1 MKFHSIKMKN
11 FGVFIDQKIDFA
23 HRKGSPKV
31 VTFII
36 GSNGSGKTTLANA
49 MRWCLFG
56 KTDFEE
62 NAIAAI
68 DALLSVQVGEQVTT
82 ETTVE
87 LQHQDVRYTFSRK
100 MNFERANNQDGH
112 AMCKARPETMVFSCT
127 SLTEDGKTESQSQD
141 FTSIDKPVDALVQ
154 RICPDKLRNF
164 IFFNGERIGQL
175 ANSFELGSKGTA
187 SETIKTAVQ
196 TLLGL
201 EAFKNGAMHLNGKI
215 PSGHGIQVVKRKLDV
230 AIGNLSD
237 ERLKNHPAK
246 IQELRMS
253 IDGLEDDSKEL
264 MHQKSECQRRIEELL
279 ETIREN
285 NEAAKLIDERD
296 RLIRERDNQERRQHE
311 LYTGMLNSFAD
322 VVALTAG
329 KAPVMR
335 GLEVVQKYAPPSD
348 ALPFIRAETID
359 AILKRGRCIC
369 GEPIEH
375 GSDQEKVLLRLKST
389 LPPHSISN
397 AIGDFVKSCRS
408 SFSDPEIDNGPSSL
422 QDYAD
427 KALECENIIDDVSEK
442 INNIATQLK
451 NSDGLEARIRD
462 AETLRAETENRIK
475 EIDKEI
481 IVKSVRINDMK
492 TSIDT
497 LERELINDRRNA
509 REKSFYE
516 RCKRY
521 VDAISDKLTDYY
533 QVNEEKVVTRLD
545 RKVKETFAQLGLRT
559 EIPSIS
565 RDYVFTCTESNGM
578 TTRLSESLSFIAAL
592 SAITAIIR
600 LGKELVA
607 EDDTLSSTVID
618 AVPLVMDAPLS
629 SFDMKRIEAF
639 GVQMPGIVDQ
649 LIIFTKD
656 TEGEVVKPIMLD
668 KIGKAYT
675 IVTDSETR
683 SHFEMIEG

>member
-11 FGVFIDQKIDFA
+11 FGVFIDQKIEFA

-56 KTDFEE
+56 KTDYEE

-68 DALLSVQVGEQVTT
+68 EALLSVQIGEQVTT

-87 LQHQDVRYTFSRK
+87 LQHQDVRYTFTRK
-100 MNFERANNQDGH
+100 MNFERSNNKDGH
-112 AMCKARPETMVFSCT
+112 AMCKARPETQVFSCT
-127 SLTEDGKTESQSQD
+127 SLTIDGETESLKQD
-141 FTSIDKPVDALVQ
+141 LTSVDKPVDALIQ
-154 RICPDKLRNF
+154 RICPDKLRSF

-201 EAFKNGAMHLNGKI
+201 EAFKNGALHLNGKI

-237 ERLKNHPAK
+237 ARLKDHPAK
-246 IQELRMS
+246 IQQLRTE
-253 IDGLEDDSKEL
+253 IDILEDENKECVQ
-264 MHQKSECQRRIEELL
+264 QKAECQRQIEELL
-279 ETIREN
+279 VTIREN
-285 NEAAKLIDERD
+285 KEAAKLIDERD
-296 RLIRERDNQERRQHE
+296 RLILERDNQERRQHE
-311 LYTGMLNSFAD
+311 LYTEMLNRFAD
-322 VVALTAG
+322 VVTKTIG
-329 KAPVMR
+329 KAPVIK
-335 GLEVVQKYAPPSD
+335 GLEVVQEYAPPSD
-348 ALPFIRAETID
+348 ALPFIRSETID
-359 AILKRGRCIC
+359 ALLKRGRCIC
-369 GEPIEH
+369 GDPIEP
-375 GSDQEKVLLRLKST
+375 GSEQEKALLRLKST

-397 AIGDFVKSCRS
+397 AIGDFVKTCRDT
-408 SFSDPEIDNGPSSL
+408 FSDSDIDNGPESL
-422 QDYAD
+422 QEYSF
-427 KALECENIIDDVSEK
+427 KSLECEEIIEDVTQK
-442 INNIATQLK
+442 ISNIATQLV
-451 NSDGLEARIRD
+451 NSEGLEARIRD
-462 AETLRAETENRIK
+462 AESLRAATE
-475 EIDKEI
+475 DKINSIGEDI
-481 IVKSVRINDMK
+481 IVNGIRIQDK
-492 TSIDT
+492 KAEIDT
-497 LERELINDRRNA
+497 LERELVKDRRNS

-521 VDAISDKLTDYY
+521 VDAISDKLNDYY
-533 QVNEEKVVTRLD
+533 LVNEEKVVSRLD
-545 RKVKETFAQLGLRT
+545 QKVKETFKQLGLRT

-656 TEGEVVKPIMLD
+656 TEGAVVKPIMLD
-668 KIGKAYT
+668 KIGKAYS
-675 IVTDSETR
+675 IVSDSETR
-683 SHFEMIEG
+683 SHFESIEE